1 MAGLL
6 GRMAG
11 AAAGA
16 VFSKQQSAD
25 PIKGAL
31 IGAATMFVARRL
43 LPARIAGIGATLAA
57 GYVAKKLADRAAA
70 KAEEPAAPKRTKRR
84 RAPARAAATGTPA
97 PAPEPDAAAD
107 RTVPPTVRT
116 TKVPQGQRRSE
127 TA

>member
-16 VFSKQQSAD
+16 VFSKQQQAD
-25 PIKGAL
+25 PIKGAI

-70 KAEEPAAPKRTKRR
+70 KAGGGTAPPLKRPKR
-84 RAPARAAATGTPA
+84 RAARAASVGQADGSV
-97 PAPEPDAAAD
+97 D
-107 RTVPPTVRT
+107 RTVPPTTRS
-116 TKVPQGQRRSE
+116 TKVPQAARRRE
-127 TA
+127 TAEG